1 MCLTAFRGASWCNE
15 GVSVDVILHH
25 LLGLSR
31 ATKRSL
37 QLGADFF
44 VLLAAYC
51 LAVVLR
57 FESFAT
63 LGSAVTWV
71 AFLPVLALSLLVL
84 WQLGLYRA
92 VVRHN
97 EGHVLTILA
106 VGAAVSAGFLAVSQA
121 IVAGFVSGTL
131 PVIYAVLVLLGLSG
145 VRAAFCLLVSS
156 RQHNQKVRVIVYGAG
171 DAGRKLVQ
179 RLREGAQY
187 RPVAFVDDRAA
198 AQGTSVSGLNVHAP
212 DQIDRLARST
222 GATAVLL
229 ALPLASAAERAKI
242 LTRLEKTDLTL
253 MMVPATEDIL
263 AGRARLRVLPEQPMD
278 AVLPRA
284 SLLPQPAVA
293 SASVAGKVVLV
304 TSASGTI
311 GRALCEE
318 ILSCQPEHLIVV
330 DQSASDLA
338 EVEQALIL
346 QRKDDNPCEISAV
359 PLVLHAGDQLAAV
372 MTRFGVQVVFHIPE
386 PRLTG
391 SARDFAA
398 DVTRAVVFGTRA
410 AMQAAADKQVER
422 FVLVSTDRA
431 ARPGNISAASYRLA
445 EMLCQASAGE
455 NRTAPHVSILRIS
468 NLVHDSASILHILR
482 RQIEAGGAMTLP
494 HGQMARSFAM
504 PSDVARLILSAM
516 DIGQSGEVRLLEAGV
531 AVNMLDL
538 ATRFARL
545 NGLRAV
551 PQTEGEDRPL
561 RVGEVAVRF
570 TGLRPGEALRDSR
583 AVVGL
588 AGQLVQPRHVSVEQA
603 MTMLADHAA
612 LFDRLALACADND
625 IPALEQVLMAAHTG
639 YAADLSE
646 ANPWMKRAEPA
657 PRTKAEDSRPRAVVG
672 G

>member
-1 MCLTAFRGASWCNE
+1 M
-15 GVSVDVILHH
+15 DVILHH

-44 VLLAAYC
+44 VLLAAFC

-57 FESFAT
+57 FESLAT
-63 LGSAVTWV
+63 LGSAVTWA

-84 WQLGLYRA
+84 RQLGLYRA

-106 VGAAVSAGFLAVSQA
+106 AGASVSAALLAVSQA
-121 IVAGFVSGTL
+121 LVAGSVSGTL
-131 PVIYAVLVLLGLSG
+131 PVIYGVLVLLGLSG

-187 RPVAFVDDRAA
+187 RPVAFVDDMAA

-222 GATAVLL
+222 GATAVVL
-229 ALPLASAAERAKI
+229 ALPLASSAERAKI
-242 LTRLEKTDLTL
+242 LTRLEKTDLAL

-263 AGRARLRVLPEQPMD
+263 AGRARLRILPEQPLD
-278 AVLPRA
+278 AVLSRA

-293 SASVAGKVVLV
+293 SAAVAGKVVLV

-318 ILSCQPEHLIVV
+318 ILTRRPEHLIVV
-330 DQSASDLA
+330 DQSAADLA

-346 QRKDDNPCEISAV
+346 HRQDDNPAEISAV

-372 MTRFGVQVVFHIPE
+372 MKRFGVQVVFHIPE
-386 PRLTG
+386 PRLSG
-391 SARDFAA
+391 SARDAA
-398 DVTRAVVFGTRA
+398 AEVTRAVVFGTRA
-410 AMQAAADKQVER
+410 AMQAAMDRQAER

-455 NRTAPHVSILRIS
+455 GGTAPHVSILRIG
-468 NLVHDSASILHILR
+468 NLVHDSASILHLLR

-494 HGQMARSFAM
+494 HPQLARSFAM

-516 DIGQSGEVRLLEAGV
+516 DMGQSGEVRLLEAGV
-531 AVNMLDL
+531 AVNILDL

-545 NGLRAV
+545 HGLKAV
-551 PQTEGEDRPL
+551 PQTEGQDRPL

-570 TGLRPGEALRDSR
+570 TTLRPGEALRDSR

-588 AGQLVQPRHVSVEQA
+588 AGQVVQPRHVSVEQA
-603 MTMLADHAA
+603 MTMLADHAT

-639 YAADLSE
+639 YAADLSVGS
-646 ANPWMKRAEPA
+646 NPWMKRAEPA
-657 PRTKAEDSRPRAVVG
+657 PRQADDPRPRAVVRG
-672 G
+672 